1 MRFNGDI
8 RKSVAIAA
16 MTLICA
22 TACGGAAE
30 EAQSSPASSSASS
43 AATQSSAPAVAAVY
57 RAPKKAC
64 DGADTTAMDAKLTN
78 RKIQREDVTTT
89 KLSTMASCTLAYK
102 NHTVMIQMEVY
113 QEPIA
118 NIMFDG
124 FKKAEAKNSTLTDIP
139 GLGTGAYSYVDELT
153 GPHMAAW
160 DGNLYITIMIGTL
173 FGEPDPADSEL
184 LPPVVAATMTK
195 LRS

>member
-1 MRFNGDI
+1 M
-8 RKSVAIAA
+8 V
-16 MTLICA
+16 
-22 TACGGAAE
+22 
-30 EAQSSPASSSASS
+30 
-43 AATQSSAPAVAAVY
+43 QSSAPAVAAVY

-64 DGADTTAMDAKLTN
+64 DGADTATMDAKLTN

-102 NHTVMIQMEVY
+102 NNIVIIQMEVY
-113 QEPIA
+113 ADPIA

-124 FKKAEAKNSTLTDIP
+124 FKKAEAKSSTLTDIP

-153 GPHMAAW
+153 GPHVAAW
-160 DGNLYITIMIGTL
+160 DGNLYITIVIGTL
-173 FGEPDPADSEL
+173 FGEPDPAAADL

-195 LRS
+195 LRG